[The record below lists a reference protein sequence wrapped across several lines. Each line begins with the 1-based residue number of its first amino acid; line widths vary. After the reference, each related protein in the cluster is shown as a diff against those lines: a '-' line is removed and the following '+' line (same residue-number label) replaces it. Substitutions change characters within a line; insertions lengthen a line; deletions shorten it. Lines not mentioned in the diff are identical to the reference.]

1 MLAHLR
7 TPFIASFTPPKWLR
21 EILLSVGIAARAI
34 TVFAAAV
41 AFGVLVVIKVGEDNL
56 WIAAAIA
63 AGVLLLV
70 VLPVRLWWV
79 ARRSR

>member
-7 TPFIASFTPPKWLR
+7 TPVIASFTPPKWLR
-21 EILLSVGIAARAI
+21 EILLSAGIAARAI
-34 TVFAAAV
+34 AVFAAAV

-56 WIAAAIA
+56 WIAAVIA

-70 VLPVRLWWV
+70 VLPVRLWWIT
-79 ARRSR
+79 RSSR